1 MITLQR
7 IHTCDAELYAYMEQ
21 LLQTSFP
28 EQEYRPLNELRE
40 ITDTQSNFYN
50 NVILND
56 AAPVGLVTYWD
67 FNTFSYMEHLAID
80 PTQRNG
86 GFGKQVLEHLCPKLT
101 PVILEVELPEEE
113 MAIRRINFYKRQGF
127 VLWDEEYSQPPYRS
141 GDKSLP
147 MKLMAYGSLSNS
159 NFTHV
164 EHVIHTEVYHKLY

>member
-40 ITDTQSNFYN
+40 ITDTQSNFSN

-67 FNTFSYMEHLAID
+67 FNTFRYIS
-80 PTQRNG
+80 
-86 GFGKQVLEHLCPKLT
+86 LT
-101 PVILEVELPEEE
+101 L
-113 MAIRRINFYKRQGF
+113 
-127 VLWDEEYSQPPYRS
+127 
-141 GDKSLP
+141 
-147 MKLMAYGSLSNS
+147 
-159 NFTHV
+159 
-164 EHVIHTEVYHKLY
+164 